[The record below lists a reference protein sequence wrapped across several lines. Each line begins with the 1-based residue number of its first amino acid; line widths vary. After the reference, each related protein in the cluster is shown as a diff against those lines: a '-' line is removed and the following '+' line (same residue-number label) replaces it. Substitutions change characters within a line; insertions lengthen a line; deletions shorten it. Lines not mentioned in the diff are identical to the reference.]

1 MDDRQQQIQVG
12 AGLQESRLNTDLIAF
27 LEKWG
32 TWILTIVLVLVAGY
46 VGLAKYKEY
55 NATKHDEA
63 FEQYA
68 AARGTMGT
76 DGVLQG
82 SPDNLLKI
90 AAEHGSRGSIAHLAR
105 LDAAE
110 IKLGSVRRGLRVGT
124 DLAAIKPEDALAP
137 EEAAALTKEAGELFA
152 QVKSSTTSDKS
163 LAVFNLRA
171 QWGLAAVAVN
181 SGDLD
186 TARKVLSEIESAAT
200 TSGFTEQADQA
211 KKRAVGLDAL
221 ASPPVLLSDKDLPA
235 IVTAT
240 PVPNPGVPGA
250 GSPIIATTP
259 DGTTVPVT
267 QMPPDFD
274 PTIVPTTPA
283 RTAEDIKPAEPAK
296 PGEPFVIPP
305 QQGQPGQPAPTT
317 PPTEQPKP
325 EAPKP

>member
-32 TWILTIVLVLVAGY
+32 TWILSIVLVLVAGY
-46 VGLAKYKEY
+46 VGLAKYREY

-68 AARGTMGT
+68 SARGTMGA

-90 AAEHGSRGSIAHLAR
+90 AAEHGSRGAIAHLAR

-124 DLAAIKPEDALAP
+124 DLAATKPEDALAP
-137 EEAAALTKEAGELFA
+137 EEAAALTKEAGELFT
-152 QVKSSTTSDKS
+152 QVKSNTASDKS
-163 LAVFNLRA
+163 LAVLNLRA

-200 TSGFTEQADQA
+200 KSGFAEQAEQA
-211 KKRAVGLDAL
+211 KKRAAGLDAL

-240 PVPNPGVPGA
+240 PAPVPGA
-250 GSPIIATTP
+250 GAPITITTP
-259 DGTTVPVT
+259 DGMIPVT
-267 QMPPDFD
+267 RMPPDFD

-283 RTAEDIKPAEPAK
+283 RTADPAK

-305 QQGQPGQPAPTT
+305 QQGQPGQPAPT
-317 PPTEQPKP
+317 PPPAEQPKP
-325 EAPKP
+325 DAPKP